1 MIFSAVILALFGAQA
16 TESECTMCDNNPE
29 RMQQAGVVGHGPY
42 LFFTTDS
49 EEISEHIGNKNLM
62 WVETKNF
69 RFGAELKSWRI
80 PVKDK
85 KVYLAELTEFAKAFP
100 HITPNKV
107 KTLDPWMRIH
117 LMAWR
122 AENAYHALMNM
133 FGWEEDPF
141 AQLPPEDV
149 FIGAVENGWGEIL
162 KQHWLDGEKRKPG
175 LPQWL
180 GLGRYFGMPMKH
192 EVLLLIKEKEI
203 GTMKRDYIGLLDAH
217 PQRWHNDWRPFGEN
231 PVSRSMWFGLATAP
245 EKIKHDRHLHNAM
258 LHNVIIN
265 LFDAYMLYLYEAP
278 VWMRVGF
285 GHYFTQINDPRYNMY
300 DLDEGATE
308 FSEDSKEWVKSI
320 KSIVAKKE
328 VLGFVSLGK
337 MRSYGDI
344 NFNAHVESWSKI
356 VFMYEYSKEKFA
368 KWVLIL
374 KNNPNLTANLDAQR
388 VALKEAYGWSFMQ
401 ADEEWATWVNKLVVP
416 KK

>member
-1 MIFSAVILALFGAQA
+1 MMISLIILSLFSAQA
-16 TESECTMCDNNPE
+16 VESACTMCLNDPK

-42 LFFTTDS
+42 LFFTSDS
-49 EEISEHIGNKNLM
+49 ENITQHIKNKKLL
-62 WVETKNF
+62 WVETEHF
-69 RFGAELKSWRI
+69 RFGGELKSWKI

-85 KVYLAELTEFAKAFP
+85 KSYLAELSEFAKAFP
-100 HITPNKV
+100 HLKPRKI

-122 AENAYHALMNM
+122 AENAYQQILGM
-133 FGWEEDPF
+133 FGWQEDPF
-141 AQLPPEDV
+141 ASLPTEDI
-149 FIGAVENGWGEIL
+149 FIDAAENGWSETL
-162 KQHWLDGEKRKPG
+162 KQHWLEAEKRKPG

-180 GLGRYFGMPMKH
+180 GLGQYFGMPMKH
-192 EVLLLIKEKEI
+192 EVLLLIKESDI
-203 GTMKRDYIGLLDAH
+203 AAIKRDYIGLLDSH

-231 PVSRSMWFGLATAP
+231 PVSRSMWFGLATEP

-278 VWMRVGF
+278 VWMRVGL
-285 GHYFTQINDPRYNMY
+285 GHYFTQINDKRFNMY
-300 DLDEGATE
+300 DLDEGSIG

-320 KSIVAKKE
+320 KTIVAKDDTH
-328 VLGFVSLGK
+328 GFVNLSK

-344 NFNAHVESWSKI
+344 DFNAHVESWSKI
-356 VFMYEYSKEKFA
+356 VFMYQHSPEKFA
-368 KWVLIL
+368 EWILVL
-374 KNNPNLTANLDAQR
+374 KNNPNATANLAAQR
-388 VALKEAYGWSFMQ
+388 DALKDTYGWSFMR
-401 ADEEWATWVNKLVVP
+401 ADEEWTTWVNSLVVP